1 MNAFV
6 KLLDPYRWLIG
17 GVLIASVVA
26 AFFWYRASLVQEG
39 VEREQAKVAQ
49 AVAEQKA
56 LAEAQTRNMQE
67 IADEA
72 QQTYINDMAAAQA
85 AADRAAAD
93 LARLRGKAASA
104 VQLSN
109 ASQASL
115 GEYAA
120 DAERDID
127 WCAGRLSRTGET
139 AASASSA
146 AHALYAA
153 WPEYQE
159 FQSKLTTFTNTLKG
173 TP

>member
-1 MNAFV
+1 MM
-6 KLLDPYRWLIG
+6 KLLDPYRWLIA
-17 GVLIASVVA
+17 GVLAASLIA
-26 AFFWYRASLVQEG
+26 AFFWYRNSLINEG
-39 VEREQAKVAQ
+39 IEREKVKVAM

-72 QQTYINDMAAAQA
+72 QQNYIDQVAAAKA

-93 LARLRGKAASA
+93 LARLRGKAASS
-104 VQLSN
+104 VQLAN

-115 GEYAA
+115 GVYAA
-120 DAERDID
+120 DAERSVDF
-127 WCAGRLSRTGET
+127 CAAELVRTGET

-173 TP
+173 NTK